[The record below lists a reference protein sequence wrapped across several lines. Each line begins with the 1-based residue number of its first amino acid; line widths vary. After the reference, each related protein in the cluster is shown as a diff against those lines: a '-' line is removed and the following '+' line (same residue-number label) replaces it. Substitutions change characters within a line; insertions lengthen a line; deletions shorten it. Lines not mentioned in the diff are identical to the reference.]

1 MNDNIWQSRKVL
13 VTGHTGFKGSWL
25 CLWLAEMGADVI
37 GYSQPPPTE
46 PNLFTLAKV
55 ESGITSLIGDVRSLE
70 ELNSVVRKYNV
81 EIIIHLAAQS
91 LVRTGY
97 QQPVETYSTNVMGTV
112 NVMEVARTVES
123 VKVVLN
129 VTSDK
134 CYENRELS
142 RGYAE
147 GDSLGGADPY
157 SNSKACSEFVTMAYR
172 KSYFEDNKVAVA
184 SARAGNVIGGGDWA
198 KDRLIPDIVRAL
210 SEKKPV
216 TIRHPDAIRPWQ
228 FVLDPLCGYIKLIEK
243 MWLDQG
249 GFNEPWNFGPASS
262 DAKSVGWLL
271 EMIEKNFEQS
281 LDWSVDELASTQHE
295 TGCLM
300 LDSTRARDKL
310 GWSPKLKI
318 DEAIS
323 WTVEWYRRYFRKD
336 DIRKFTLNQIRE
348 YAEIL

>member
-1 MNDNIWQSRKVL
+1 
-13 VTGHTGFKGSWL
+13 
-25 CLWLAEMGADVI
+25 MGADVI
-37 GYSQPPPTE
+37 GYSQLPPTE
-46 PNLFTLAKV
+46 PNLFTLANV
-55 ESGITSLIGDVRSLE
+55 ESGITSIIGDVRSLE
-70 ELNSVVRKYNV
+70 ELNSVVQKYNV
-81 EIIIHLAAQS
+81 EIIVHLAAQS

-112 NVMEVARTVES
+112 NVMEVARNVES

-134 CYENRELS
+134 CYENRELP
-142 RGYAE
+142 RGYDE

-172 KSYFEDNKVAVA
+172 RSYFEDKKIAVA

-210 SEKKPV
+210 SEKKPIV
-216 TIRHPDAIRPWQ
+216 IRHPEAIRPWQ
-228 FVLDPLCGYIKLIEK
+228 FVLDPLGGYIKLIEK
-243 MWLDQG
+243 MWVDHSS
-249 GFNEPWNFGPASS
+249 FNESWNFGPPSS

-271 EMIEKNFEQS
+271 ELIEKKFVQS
-281 LDWSVDELASTQHE
+281 LDWSTDESTSNQHE

-300 LDSTRARDKL
+300 LDSAKARDKL

-323 WTVEWYRRYFRKD
+323 WTVEWYRSYFRKD